1 MNTDITPLVRK
12 LLGINWRT
20 TIGAFIPLLSAL
32 LIVATAVSKGELPST
47 DQLYVVGGAISLAWT
62 AIFAKDKAVTGGSI
76 SNVDGSEVAVS
87 VSNIKSGVV
96 TIPAEP
102 KSRSV

>member
-32 LIVATAVSKGELPST
+32 LIVATAISKGQLPTT
-47 DQLYVVGGAISLAWT
+47 DELYVVGGAISLAWT
-62 AIFAKDKAVTGGSI
+62 AFQAKDRNVTGGQI
-76 SNVDGSEVAVS
+76 SNVDGSEAAAPVSIVKAGGVAYP
-87 VSNIKSGVV
+87 
-96 TIPAEP
+96 PASP
-102 KSRSV
+102 K

>member
-32 LIVATAVSKGELPST
+32 LIVATAISKGELPST

-62 AIFAKDKAVTGGSI
+62 AIFAKDRAVTGGSI
-76 SNVDGSEVAVS
+76 SNVTGETAVKPIS
-87 VSNIKSGVV
+87 LVDMAP
-96 TIPAEP
+96 TIPN
-102 KSRSV
+102 

>member
-32 LIVATAVSKGELPST
+32 LIVATAISKGELPST
-47 DQLYVVGGAISLAWT
+47 DQLYVVGGALSLAWT
-62 AIFAKDKAVTGGSI
+62 AIFAKDKSTTGGT
-76 SNVDGSEVAVS
+76 VPATPEAAMRT
-87 VSNIKSGVV
+87 GV
-96 TIPAEP
+96 PLNP
-102 KSRSV
+102 

>member
-1 MNTDITPLVRK
+1 MTTDIMPLMRK

-32 LIVATAVSKGELPST
+32 LIAATAIKNGQLPST

-62 AIFAKDKAVTGGSI
+62 AIFAKSNNVTGGTVPATPEAATRI
-76 SNVDGSEVAVS
+76 
-87 VSNIKSGVV
+87 GVPLNPP
-96 TIPAEP
+96 TA
-102 KSRSV
+102 